1 MFQQGFCKLL
11 IFEISTIMVIEIM
24 VETIGTM
31 AAEIEA
37 EGFSGIEIGNSNLEF
52 KQEQIVARA
61 TTTSFNI
68 ICKQR

>member
-37 EGFSGIEIGNSNLEF
+37 EGFSGIEIGNSKLEF
-52 KQEQIVARA
+52 KQERIVARA